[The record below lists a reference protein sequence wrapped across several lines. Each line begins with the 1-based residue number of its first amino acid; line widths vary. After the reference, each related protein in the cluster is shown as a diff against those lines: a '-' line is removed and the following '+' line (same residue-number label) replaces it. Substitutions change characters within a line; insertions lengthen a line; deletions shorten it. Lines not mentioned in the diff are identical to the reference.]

1 MYFYQNSLVK
11 DCHVYIFFA
20 NKSRCTCL
28 FLICIKQ
35 LDRLD
40 IKSIS
45 LSECI
50 SVLKALKS
58 KPDVQACISIFYF
71 SVRYCPEQMVHVVY
85 CIMFEFFCFRWHD
98 LIVSFQEELTYCFLL
113 FQNRRYHWCVLSAN
127 PFFAKLYESKL
138 KEQQT
143 G

>member
-98 LIVSFQEELTYCFLL
+98 NCEFSRGADLL
-113 FQNRRYHWCVLSAN
+113 FSAF
-127 PFFAKLYESKL
+127 PESKISL
-138 KEQQT
+138 VCFIGKSFLCQT
-143 G
+143 LRK